1 MTRTLTTRHAASV
14 AWHALSVISVPGGV
28 LVAGILYT
36 LIITFYDSHMDSLSS
51 VVSTLIIVGTVAL
64 SATVI
69 YLSLKL
75 SHVTYSKHLSL
86 RS

>member
-1 MTRTLTTRHAASV
+1 MTRTPGVCLAASV

-51 VVSTLIIVGTVAL
+51 VVSILIIVSTVVL
-64 SATVI
+64 SVTVI

-75 SHVTYSKHLSL
+75 SHVTYGKHHSLSD
-86 RS
+86 